1 MNRVQAIYDIT
12 IRIQELLKAEIT
24 PQNRPKVIEDVN
36 SLLEQRGSQMES
48 ISEPFTKD
56 ELELGKKLLPLNEQ
70 IQRTMDQLFNGL
82 KSEMKAVKKQK
93 NSNRKYTN
101 PYEKVQTVDG
111 MFMDKRK

>member
-1 MNRVQAIYDIT
+1 MNRVQPIYDIT
-12 IRIQELLKAEIT
+12 VHIQELLKAEIT
-24 PQNRPKVIEDVN
+24 TQNRPKVIEEIN
-36 SLLEQRGSQMES
+36 SLLNQRGLQMEN
-48 ISEPFTKD
+48 ISEPFTKE

-70 IQRTMDQLFNGL
+70 IQRSMDQLFNGL

-101 PYEKVQTVDG
+101 PYEKVHTVDG